1 MDQEQK
7 PQIDEQIKLIEAQA
21 PAKEIASKFIGKW
34 GILLIVF
41 LVCVGVFAAT
51 ILPAEA
57 LTPVV
62 GLVSTAAMAL
72 IGILTGITGTANKE
86 EKPEYKVI
94 QNLIERLDQKE
105 PPMKVDVVEGRVTVS
120 KGHDTVTMQGKQ
132 DA

>member
-1 MDQEQK
+1 MEDNSTK
-7 PQIDEQIKLIEAQA
+7 NQIKLIEANTS
-21 PAKEIASKFIGKW
+21 AKEIASKFIGKY

-72 IGILTGITGTANKE
+72 IGILTGITGTATKE

-94 QNLIERLDQKE
+94 QQLIDRLDKKE
-105 PPMKVDVVEGRVTVS
+105 PPLRVDVEDGKVTVS
-120 KGHDTVTMQGKQ
+120 KGHDIVTTK
-132 DA
+132 D

>member
-1 MDQEQK
+1 MTFRKTLLMRRSRRPGFNVDDTPKVE
-7 PQIDEQIKLIEAQA
+7 DQIKLIEAQA
-21 PAKEIASKFIGKW
+21 SAKEVASKFIGKY

-72 IGILTGITGTANKE
+72 IGILTGITGSLGRYLFFTFSAS
-86 EKPEYKVI
+86 
-94 QNLIERLDQKE
+94 LASRLMSSADM
-105 PPMKVDVVEGRVTVS
+105 PFVVLSSAASCTG
-120 KGHDTVTMQGKQ
+120 
-132 DA
+132 